1 MVHLLSKLQDTAQDS
16 NSQLSTV
23 HRTSLHAIIAGILY
37 LLGKISTISAL
48 GDHVQ
53 EIVEKRRENAPM
65 LLPDGLFRREREELD
80 GAVGRQS
87 YPNHVEDELLFHLR
101 ERGLDRQSPDPGMDF
116 RKGTVKESCVY
127 VILRVY
133 IYLSCILCI
142 GHMMR
147 ESSTYS
153 NDFQPHASLSLD
165 YGADSP
171 VNHHTHTPLSLS
183 PSTPFLSQS
192 ILCVCV
198 FSFLCS
204 LVWNR

>member
-133 IYLSCILCI
+133 IYHVIMCI

-183 PSTPFLSQS
+183 LHSLSLS
-192 ILCVCV
+192 IHPLCMCLL
-198 FSFLCS
+198 FPL
-204 LVWNR
+204 